1 MEVNF
6 CKKCDNMLFIYS
18 NEENN
23 SLYLA
28 CKKLF
33 LKILKFLLIVF
44 INVIFISQ
52 CKCMNS
58 YYGNLI

>member
-28 CKKLF
+28 CKACG
-33 LKILKFLLIVF
+33 
-44 INVIFISQ
+44 NYETYNEN
-52 CKCMNS
+52 KCI
-58 YYGNLI
+58 YT